1 MGGTGAR
8 SQSASRLARTK
19 ALTVEQQQEEVTK
32 FVQELRSLPIAIRTG
47 KLAAGIVR
55 AGCLIFDT

>member
-1 MGGTGAR
+1 MDVAGAR

-19 ALTVEQQQEEVTK
+19 ALTVEQQQEEVSK

-47 KLAAGIVR
+47 ALW
-55 AGCLIFDT
+55 LMLSL